1 MSGRTEAGAVLDP
14 WLPDLLH
21 RWLPHQ
27 RWYPSKGRGVSLRAA
42 GSFTLHD
49 PSGQAHV
56 EVQLVALDSGDQVD
70 VVQIPLTY
78 RAQADPGLEHAL
90 LGTVEHSTLGRR
102 WVYDG
107 PHDPAFV
114 AAWLRLMADRA
125 EAGTTTGHL
134 ADGASVDPSVP
145 GRVLRGEQSNTS
157 IVVEPESAA
166 EALIVKVFRVLGDG
180 PNPDVEVTA
189 ALAAAGVR
197 SVPRVAGWVEG
208 SWTPPGAPAA
218 SGHLAVA
225 TEFLAGSQDAW
236 REALEA
242 AAAGQS
248 FNEQAQALG
257 RATAHVHLALREAF
271 GTTPMDAQVRADLV
285 AALRARVGWAVRSSD
300 ALKPLHAELAGHSER
315 LEQLLTTDL
324 PGLQRVH
331 GDLHL
336 GQVLHAPGR
345 GWVLLDFEGEPLR
358 PLAERTRPDAPL
370 RDVVGM
376 LRSFDYA
383 AGHVALATSRP
394 DTSEQGSDVHA
405 WSQQAQRAFLDG
417 YSAATG
423 EDLAPQQ
430 LLMDALWVDKALYEV
445 VYETRNRPAWID
457 IPLAAVRQVVR
468 TGTAPGT
475 HPDTVEG

>member
-1 MSGRTEAGAVLDP
+1 LSVPAAAEAELDP

-21 RWLPHQ
+21 RWLPQQ
-27 RWYPSKGRGVSLRAA
+27 RWYPAKGRGVSLRSA
-42 GSFTLHD
+42 GSFVLPD

-56 EVQLVALDSGDQVD
+56 QVQLVALDSGDRVD

-78 RAQADPGLEHAL
+78 RVQADPALEHAL
-90 LGTVEHSTLGRR
+90 LGTVEHATLGRR

-125 EAGTTTGHL
+125 SVGTTSGYL
-134 ADGASVDPSVP
+134 VDGASVDPSVP

-157 IVVEPESAA
+157 VIVEPEPEGAG

-208 SWTPPGAPAA
+208 RWSPPGATAA
-218 SGHLAVA
+218 AGHLAVA
-225 TEFLAGSQDAW
+225 TEFLAGSRDAW

-242 AAAGQS
+242 AADGRP
-248 FNEQAQALG
+248 FDEQAQALG
-257 RATAHVHLALREAF
+257 AATAQVHLALREAF

-285 AALRARVGWAVRSSD
+285 AALRDRVRWAVRSSD
-300 ALKPLHAELAGHSER
+300 ALEPLKAALASHGDG
-315 LEQLLTTDL
+315 LEQLLATDL
-324 PGLQRVH
+324 PDLQRVH

-358 PLAERTRPDAPL
+358 PLAERTRPDVPL

-383 AGHVALATSRP
+383 AGHVLLNAPEHAA
-394 DTSEQGSDVHA
+394 DVRA
-405 WSQQAQRAFLDG
+405 WAQQAQRSFVEG
-417 YSAATG
+417 YSTATG
-423 EDLAPQQ
+423 TDLAPVR

-457 IPLAAVRQVVR
+457 IPLAAVRQVVQS
-468 TGTAPGT
+468 GTAPGA
-475 HPDTVEG
+475 HPGTLEG